1 VYEYITFE
9 QAHIS
14 VHHRPKLWN
23 RSISISSF
31 GKSFHITGWKIGYAI
46 APEHLMNEIKKVH
59 QFLVFSV
66 NSISQRAIS
75 EYLDIVNVN
84 DLGNFY
90 QQKRDFFKNLLIE
103 TKLELLPCE
112 GTYFQVASYAKI
124 SGEDDVS
131 FTKRLLTEYG
141 VATIPI
147 STFYENK
154 KDTQCIRFCF
164 AKDDETLVKAAEC
177 LMKL

>member
-1 VYEYITFE
+1 
-9 QAHIS
+9 
-14 VHHRPKLWN
+14 
-23 RSISISSF
+23 
-31 GKSFHITGWKIGYAI
+31 
-46 APEHLMNEIKKVH
+46 
-59 QFLVFSV
+59 V
-66 NSISQRAIS
+66 NSISQIAIS

-90 QQKRDFFKNLLIE
+90 QQKRDFFRNILRE
-103 TKLELLPCE
+103 SKLELLPCE
-112 GTYFQVASYAKI
+112 GTYFQVADYSKI
-124 SGEDDVS
+124 SDEDDVS

-164 AKDDETLVKAAEC
+164 AKDDTTLLQAADR